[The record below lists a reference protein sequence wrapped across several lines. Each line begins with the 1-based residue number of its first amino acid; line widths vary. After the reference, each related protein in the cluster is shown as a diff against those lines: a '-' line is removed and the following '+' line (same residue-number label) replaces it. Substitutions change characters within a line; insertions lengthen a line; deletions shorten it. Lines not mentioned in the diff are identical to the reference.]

1 MAIRLSH
8 QPTNYLIF
16 FSVFYIA
23 VIPQYNNIDFTVA
36 YSDLLSYD
44 GDRHYL
50 SVMVINFSRLMRG
63 NEKCGLMLIML
74 SGIMS
79 YLSKSNA

>member
-8 QPTNYLIF
+8 QPTNFLFFF
-16 FSVFYIA
+16 FSVFYIV

-50 SVMVINFSRLMRG
+50 CHGHKFLTIDARQREMRA
-63 NEKCGLMLIML
+63 NVDHAKWYYVL
-74 SGIMS
+74 SFKI
-79 YLSKSNA
+79 